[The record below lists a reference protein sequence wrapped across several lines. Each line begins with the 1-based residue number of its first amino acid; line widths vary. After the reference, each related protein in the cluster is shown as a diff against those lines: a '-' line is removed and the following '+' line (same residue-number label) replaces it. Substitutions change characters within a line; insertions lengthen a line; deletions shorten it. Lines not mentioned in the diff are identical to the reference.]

1 MDLRMEMRMLKRLKA
16 AVVVLAAAYAATS
29 SAAAQEPFYKGKRLT
44 LVINF
49 AAGGPS
55 DIEGR
60 LLAKHIAKHID
71 GSPLILVQNKDGAGG
86 LVGTNFLGEVGP
98 RDGSMFGYFTGAAWK
113 YVIEPENHRVDFK
126 TYEFIGFQPGN
137 AVYYVRTDLAP
148 GLKQGVDILKAQG
161 LVAGGLAVE
170 SSKDLLIRATLDM
183 LGVPYRYV
191 TGYRSSATARLA
203 LQRGEIHMHSET
215 TPAYFSV
222 VEPSL
227 VKAGTVIPLYYDG
240 NYDGDRFSVPKV
252 MEGYPLPQFQEFY
265 RSVRGGQPTGK
276 LWDAYR
282 TNLAVDS
289 AMLRTVVMPPGA
301 PASAVDALRTAL
313 ARLNNDKDYAEESMK
328 AMQFVPHYETGVDIN
343 ARVRRALA
351 VPPEIRSFVLD
362 YMKGGK

>member
-1 MDLRMEMRMLKRLKA
+1 MTQDAMRHLQAALLGVCA
-16 AVVVLAAAYAATS
+16 AVGTLA

-60 LLAKHIAKHID
+60 LLAKHLAKHID
-71 GSPLILVQNKDGAGG
+71 GAPPIIVQNKDGAGG

-113 YVIEPENHRVDFK
+113 YLIEPENHRVDFK
-126 TYEFIGFQPGN
+126 TYEFIGYQPGN

-148 GLKQGVDILKAQG
+148 GMKQGADILKAQG
-161 LVAGGLAVE
+161 LVVGGLSIE
-170 SSKDLLIRATLDM
+170 SSKDLLLRATLDL
-183 LGVPYRYV
+183 LGVPHKYV

-203 LQRGEIHMHSET
+203 LQRGEIHLHSET

-227 VKAGTVIPLYYDG
+227 VKPGAVIPLYYDG
-240 NYDGDRFSVPKV
+240 NYDGETFSVPKV
-252 MEGYPLPQFQEFY
+252 MEGASLPQFQDFF
-265 RSVRGGQPTGK
+265 RSLKGAPPTGR

-289 AMLRTVVMPPGA
+289 AMLRTVVMPPGVPGA
-301 PASAVDALRTAL
+301 AADALRTAL
-313 ARLNNDKDYAEESMK
+313 ARLNNDKDYAEEAMK
-328 AMQFVPHYETGVDIN
+328 AMQFVPHYETGTNIN
-343 ARVRRALA
+343 TRVRRALA
-351 VPPEIRSFVLD
+351 VPPEIKAFVLE

>member
-1 MDLRMEMRMLKRLKA
+1 MWSRPLRA
-16 AVVVLAAAYAATS
+16 ALIGTALALAS
-29 SAAAQEPFYKGKRLT
+29 PAAAQEPFYKGKRLT

-60 LLAKHIAKHID
+60 LLAKHLAKHID
-71 GSPLILVQNKDGAGG
+71 GAPPIVVQNRDGAGG

-137 AVYYVRTDLAP
+137 AVYYVRADTPP
-148 GLKQGVDILKAQG
+148 GLKQGADILKAQG
-161 LVAGGLAVE
+161 LVVGGLAIE
-170 SSKDLLIRATLDM
+170 SSKDLLIRATLDL
-183 LGVPYRYV
+183 LGVPYKYV

-203 LQRGEIHMHSET
+203 LQRGEIHLHSET
-215 TPAYFSV
+215 TPGFFSV

-227 VKAGTVIPLYYDG
+227 VKPGTVIPLYYDG
-240 NYDGDRFSVPKV
+240 NYDGAAFSVPKV
-252 MEGYPLPQFQEFY
+252 MEGYSLPQFQDFF
-265 RSVRGGQPTGK
+265 RSLKGAPPTGR

-282 TNLAVDS
+282 VNLAVDS
-289 AMLRTVVMPPGA
+289 AMLRTVVMPPGVPGA
-301 PASAVDALRTAL
+301 AAAALRAAL
-313 ARLNNDKDYAEESMK
+313 ARLNNDKDYAEEAMK
-328 AMQFVPHYETGVDIN
+328 AMQFVPHYETGADIN
-343 ARVRRALA
+343 ARVRRALT
-351 VPPEIRSFVLD
+351 VPPEVRAFVLE

>member
-1 MDLRMEMRMLKRLKA
+1 MRFPHLRAILIGACA
-16 AVVVLAAAYAATS
+16 AGALASHAV
-29 SAAAQEPFYKGKRLT
+29 AQDPFYKGKRLT

-60 LLAKHIAKHID
+60 LLAKHLAKHID
-71 GSPLILVQNKDGAGG
+71 GQPPILVQNKDGAGG

-113 YVIEPENHRVDFK
+113 YVVEPENHRVDFK
-126 TYEFIGFQPGN
+126 TYEFIGYQPGN
-137 AVYYVRTDLAP
+137 AVYYVRADLPP
-148 GLKQGVDILKAQG
+148 GMKQGADILKSQG

-183 LGVPYRYV
+183 LGVPHKYV
-191 TGYRSSATARLA
+191 TGYRSSSTARLA
-203 LQRGEIHMHSET
+203 LQRGEIHLHSES
-215 TPAYFSV
+215 TPAYFGV

-227 VKAGTVIPLYYDG
+227 VKTGTVIPLYYDG
-240 NYDGDRFSVPKV
+240 LYDGATFSVPKV
-252 MEGYPLPQFQEFY
+252 MEGQGVPQFQEFY
-265 RSVRGGQPTGK
+265 RSLKGALPSGR

-289 AMLRTVVMPPGA
+289 AILRTVVMPPGVPQA
-301 PASAVDALRTAL
+301 AADALRTAL
-313 ARLNNDKDYAEESMK
+313 ARLNDDKDYAEEAMK
-328 AMQFVPHYETGVDIN
+328 SIQFVPHYETGADIN
-343 ARVRRALA
+343 ARVRRALT
-351 VPPEIRSFVLD
+351 VPSEIRTFVLE

>member
-1 MDLRMEMRMLKRLKA
+1 LKHLRA
-16 AVVVLAAAYAATS
+16 ALVVLAAGCAVAS

-71 GSPLILVQNKDGAGG
+71 GTPLILVQNKDGAGG

-170 SSKDLLIRATLDM
+170 SSKDLLIRTTLDM

-252 MEGYPLPQFQEFY
+252 MEGYPPPQFQEFY
-265 RSVRGGQPTGK
+265 RSVKGGQPTGK

-301 PASAVDALRTAL
+301 PAVAVDALRTAL
-313 ARLNNDKDYAEESMK
+313 ARLNNDKDYAEESIK
-328 AMQFVPHYETGVDIN
+328 AMQFVPHYETGADIN

>member
-1 MDLRMEMRMLKRLKA
+1 MRWLPALLSII
-16 AVVVLAAAYAATS
+16 LAAAVSDAQ
-29 SAAAQEPFYKGKRLT
+29 AQEPFYKGKRLT
-44 LVINF
+44 LLINF

-60 LLAKHIAKHID
+60 LLGKHIAKHID
-71 GSPLILVQNKDGAGG
+71 GQPLVIIQNKDGAGG
-86 LVGTNFLGEVGP
+86 IIGTNFLGEVGP
-98 RDGSMFGYFTGAAWK
+98 RDGTMFGYFTGAAWK
-113 YVIEPENHRVDFK
+113 YVVEPENHRVDFK
-126 TYEFIGFQPGN
+126 TYEFLGYQPGN
-137 AVYYVRTDLAP
+137 AVYYVRADLAP
-148 GLKQGVDILKAQG
+148 GLKERADILKAQG
-161 LVAGGLAVE
+161 LVAGGLAIE

-183 LGVPYRYV
+183 LGVPHKYV

-240 NYDGDRFSVPKV
+240 LYDGETFTVPEVMKAQSV
-252 MEGYPLPQFQEFY
+252 PQFQDFY
-265 RSVRGGQPTGK
+265 RSLKGTLPSGK

-301 PASAVDALRTAL
+301 PQAAVDTLRTAL
-313 ARLNNDKDYAEESMK
+313 ARLNNDKEYAEEAMK
-328 AMQFVPHYETGVDIN
+328 SMQFVPHYETGADIN
-343 ARVRRALA
+343 TRVRRALS
-351 VPPEIRSFVLD
+351 VPADVREFVLE
-362 YMKGGK
+362 YMKAGK